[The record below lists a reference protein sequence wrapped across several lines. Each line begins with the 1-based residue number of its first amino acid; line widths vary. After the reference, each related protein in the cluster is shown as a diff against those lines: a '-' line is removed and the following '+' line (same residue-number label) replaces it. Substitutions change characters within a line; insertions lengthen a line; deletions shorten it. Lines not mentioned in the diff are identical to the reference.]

1 MSGGIPFLRHLLQ
14 YFPHLSKTLELALRL
29 PLLLT
34 LSLQIQ
40 ELEYRFRPG
49 KLMVRTLA
57 PPHLPDKPRHQV
69 GAQKVGPK
77 HLGVFIEPHQR
88 PCVLPPR
95 GHQVSGTPHLLEPL
109 KDLESFLPA
118 LRHIPPA
125 NPRPARLC
133 LGKAPAKC

>member
-1 MSGGIPFLRHLLQ
+1 
-14 YFPHLSKTLELALRL
+14 
-29 PLLLT
+29 
-34 LSLQIQ
+34 
-40 ELEYRFRPG
+40 
-49 KLMVRTLA
+49 MVRTLA

-118 LRHIPPA
+118 LRHIPP
-125 NPRPARLC
+125 PQI
-133 LGKAPAKC
+133 LGQQGSVWGKHLQNASAHHVHYTPLLLG